1 LFQKKGGPLGEGVV
15 INLYSP
21 FNATAIIVALPL
33 YGKIQL
39 KNPSFLLSL
48 RVDCCYYKDFQTQ
61 KKKEKKKTETYLK
74 KKPKHQKDSSP
85 RLQAQEADI

>member
-48 RVDCCYYKDFQTQ
+48 RVDCGYYKDFQTQ
-61 KKKEKKKTETYLK
+61 KKKKKKKNRNLLKKKTKTSK
-74 KKPKHQKDSSP
+74 
-85 RLQAQEADI
+85 R